1 MTIDHIYNEY
11 ITSKAHTVAE
21 HTLRSYIS
29 AYDKHLLREF
39 GYRDIESVK
48 YIDYQKF
55 ANNLLLS
62 GKKPKTVKNILAVM
76 IGIYKFA
83 IKNDWYDGKIYPEI
97 VDLPSLDNK
106 FYVPHNV
113 ELQKAYLIAIYNFEE
128 LIYRDMFLMLLHG
141 RRLGEVLNLKW
152 EYIDLNESLIYYAP
166 ENNKSRKHRTYRL
179 TDFMTDIL
187 RQYHA
192 RDIDLQNTVFPTGYV
207 FKNPK
212 TGKPFR
218 DLKRPWRRL
227 LDRANL
233 PYTKLHSIRHILG
246 TYLVNT
252 LKVDILSVSYMLGH
266 SDVSVTMKYYTPS
279 PDISRDCTQAVVDSL
294 KQPSQR
300 EYDAM
305 RKAIDVA
312 ETVDNI
318 LFPNNKT
325 TPIRSN
331 GITEGTLFDSAT
343 GGRSSERT
351 NPMKNIR

>member
-1 MTIDHIYNEY
+1 MTIDFIYNEY

-29 AYDKHLLREF
+29 AYDKHLLRPF
-39 GYRDIESVK
+39 GSRQIESVK

-83 IKNDWYDGKIYPEI
+83 IKNDWYDGKIYPELI
-97 VDLPSLDNK
+97 ELPQLDNK

-113 ELQKAYLIAIYNFEE
+113 ELQKAYLTAIYNFDE

-152 EYIDLNESLIYYAP
+152 EFIDLNESIVYYSP
-166 ENNKSRKHRTYRL
+166 KDNKSRRHRTYRL

-192 RDIDLQNTVFPTGYV
+192 REIELQNTVFPTGYV
-207 FKNPK
+207 FKNPT

-227 LDRANL
+227 LDGANL

-252 LKVDILSVSYMLGH
+252 LKIDILSVSYMLGH

-279 PDISRDCTQAVVDSL
+279 PDIARDCTQAVVDSL
-294 KQPSQR
+294 SVPSQR
-300 EYDAM
+300 VCDQ
-305 RKAIDVA
+305 RKEAVKLSKFV
-312 ETVDNI
+312 EGS
-318 LFPNNKT
+318 LFPDDDF
-325 TPIRSN
+325 TPAGQTGSDV
-331 GITEGTLFDSAT
+331 GTLYTAT
-343 GGRSSERT
+343 SGGGLSERT
-351 NPMKNIR
+351 NPYTQKR